1 MSKLLIKKIVFLV
14 QSWGGNSNRD
24 EGGGDSEDAAGRYP
38 EEAAGRYPEEA
49 VGRYPHET
57 PQGGS
62 ARDGDVSMTE
72 CSADSGFG
80 CSDADADAVWAK
92 QADDILSDSTL
103 QKELR
108 DMAAAATTTI
118 PPEAKKLLEQAVIVI
133 QEQSK
138 ELTETKVVAKQVI
151 ESLVAQNRL
160 FLNTIADLQNT
171 IKGLK
176 WKLQQ
181 MSQSTKQT
189 EALLKECSGTIGK
202 LNQSLAGK
210 DRAHSHRRAAGAAL
224 DKGLGGGAEKGFE
237 KGKGAGEVRK
247 THAAQ
252 QAKSKSVKLA
262 VSEILLG
269 SCGSDS
275 KAVDIVR
282 GILNHTKLRA
292 ALNNEL
298 TIQDGSSSTNVDS
311 DIVTELIASID
322 RLKKGARG
330 SSE

>member
-80 CSDADADAVWAK
+80 CSDAGADAVWAK
-92 QADDILSDSTL
+92 QADGILSDSTL

-118 PPEAKKLLEQAVIVI
+118 PPEAKKLLEQAVMVI

-151 ESLVAQNRL
+151 ESLVAQ
-160 FLNTIADLQNT
+160 
-171 IKGLK
+171 
-176 WKLQQ
+176 
-181 MSQSTKQT
+181 T
-189 EALLKECSGTIGK
+189 EQAIFEHHC
-202 LNQSLAGK
+202 
-210 DRAHSHRRAAGAAL
+210 RP
-224 DKGLGGGAEKGFE
+224 AE
-237 KGKGAGEVRK
+237 
-247 THAAQ
+247 H
-252 QAKSKSVKLA
+252 
-262 VSEILLG
+262 
-269 SCGSDS
+269 D
-275 KAVDIVR
+275 
-282 GILNHTKLRA
+282 
-292 ALNNEL
+292 
-298 TIQDGSSSTNVDS
+298 
-311 DIVTELIASID
+311 
-322 RLKKGARG
+322 
-330 SSE
+330 